1 MEITMRPGDADDVPT
16 VLALLDGAT
25 EWLVAQGRTDQ
36 WGTQPHSTSPWRI
49 EQITGFATDGGL
61 WIAVGDGRAVGALAI
76 GSAKPPVPPAEEP
89 EVFVRL
95 LVTDRKSTGQGI
107 GAALL
112 DHARKLAR
120 DAGIAQVRLDC
131 FAGNDGALIR
141 YYESQG
147 FTRDVSFVVSRV
159 NAPDWPGQ
167 VLVQRL

>member
-1 MEITMRPGDADDVPT
+1 MQITMRPGDGNDVPA

-36 WGTQPHSTSPWRI
+36 WGTQPHSSSPWRI
-49 EQITGFATDGGL
+49 EQITGYAGSGGL
-61 WIAVGDGRAVGALAI
+61 WIAEYDGRPVGALAI
-76 GSAKPPVPPAEEP
+76 GTAKPPVLPADRP

-95 LVTDRKSTGQGI
+95 LVTDRRSTGQGI
-107 GAALL
+107 GGVLL

-120 DAGIAQVRLDC
+120 DAGITQIRLDC

-147 FTRDVSFVVSRV
+147 FTRAESFSVQRV

>member
-1 MEITMRPGDADDVPT
+1 VQITVRPGGPNDVPA

-49 EQITGFATDGGL
+49 GQISGYAAEGGL
-61 WIAVGDGRAVGALAI
+61 WIAEYDGRPVGALAI
-76 GSAKPPVPPAEEP
+76 GEAKPPVPPAEEP
-89 EVFVRL
+89 EIFVRL
-95 LVTDRKSTGQGI
+95 LVTDRTLTGQGL
-107 GAALL
+107 GRALL
-112 DHARKLAR
+112 DHARQMAR
-120 DAGIAQVRLDC
+120 DAGVKVVRLDC

-147 FTRDVSFVVSRV
+147 FTRGVPFNVQRE